1 MVIVEVV
8 IDLSDVFLV
17 VEWLQNYWGQ
27 MMESRKEVYEFVL
40 KLQLLFEYYGYWEQ
54 GISLMERF

>member
-17 VEWLQNYWGQ
+17 VEWLQSYWGQ